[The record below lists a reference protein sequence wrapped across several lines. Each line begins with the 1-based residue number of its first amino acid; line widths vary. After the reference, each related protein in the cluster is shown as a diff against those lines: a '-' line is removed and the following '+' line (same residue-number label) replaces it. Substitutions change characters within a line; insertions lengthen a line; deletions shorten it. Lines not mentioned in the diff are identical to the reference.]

1 MTTLPV
7 ASIRLTVRLP
17 NAGRSVVAGDDEA
30 PGFPLF
36 WAEVA
41 GEVPSKWTTIWSACI
56 TKSPFLITTF
66 PEKTAVLSW
75 SLKVSDSDVMTIS
88 ASGVGEGSGGDAAE
102 TMVMPTRRSALVNP
116 HADIAADPH
125 FSGGRERIHALA
137 RDLEPGTGDP
147 HRLIGPHPK
156 CLVVPPDP
164 RSIDREPAVQDQ
176 GEVAGALA
184 NHEILRRRVDG
195 ALIAGHG
202 HGHPVGSHQRHL
214 HVVVK
219 HRRGIRLEQL
229 GQSGLDLPVHE
240 PALALGEREP
250 LQASIGLLRQD
261 RRGRLRHA
269 TCGADGDEHNNR
281 REESKH
287 RAQEGGFRD
296 THGRCRKL
304 LQHAGDYST
313 PSPGSKGWER
323 AGSSPSP
330 SERSSIG
337 ASYAP
342 AAADALGGADAVFAE
357 LLPAP
362 F

>member
-30 PGFPLF
+30 SGFPLF

-66 PEKTAVLSW
+66 PAKTAVLSW

-88 ASGVGEGSGGDAAE
+88 AGGVGEGSGGDAAE
-102 TMVMPTRRSALVNP
+102 TMVLPTRGSTLVNP

-125 FSGGRERIHALA
+125 FSGSREGIHALA

-147 HRLIGPHPK
+147 HRPFGPHPK
-156 CLVVPPDP
+156 RLVVPPDP

-176 GEVAGALA
+176 GQVAGALA
-184 NHEILRRRVDG
+184 DHEILRRGVDG

-202 HGHPVGSHQRHL
+202 HGHAVDSHQRHL

-219 HRRGIRLEQL
+219 PRCGLRLEQL
-229 GQSGLDLPVHE
+229 GVPGLDLPVHE
-240 PALALGEREP
+240 PTLGLGEREP
-250 LQASIGLLRQD
+250 LQAGIGLLRQD
-261 RRGRLRHA
+261 RRGRLRDP
-269 TCGADGDEHNNR
+269 TRGAGGDEHGDR
-281 REESKH
+281 GEQGQH
-287 RAQEGGFRD
+287 RAEQRGSCD
-296 THGRCRKL
+296 AHG
-304 LQHAGDYST
+304 
-313 PSPGSKGWER
+313 
-323 AGSSPSP
+323 
-330 SERSSIG
+330 
-337 ASYAP
+337 
-342 AAADALGGADAVFAE
+342 
-357 LLPAP
+357 
-362 F
+362 